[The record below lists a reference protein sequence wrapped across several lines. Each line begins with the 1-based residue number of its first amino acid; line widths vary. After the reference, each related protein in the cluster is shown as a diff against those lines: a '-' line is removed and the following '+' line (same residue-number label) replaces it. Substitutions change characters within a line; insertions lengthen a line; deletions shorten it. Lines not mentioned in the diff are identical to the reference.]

1 MVRFEVRFDDGE
13 VFANVDTQQKAEEI
27 RSKYNFQYISRS
39 LHIWMI
45 TTYGGWNETKI
56 V

>member
-13 VFANVDTQQKAEEI
+13 VFASVETQKEAEEI
-27 RSKYNFQYISRS
+27 RSKHNFRYISRS

-45 TTYGGWNETKI
+45 TTYRGWHETKI